1 MRGAGGVERE
11 VETGGGGSLPEGL
24 GRAIR
29 ETAGDIAAL
38 LDGATDMAGPVPGL
52 TWTVGETAAH
62 LALANGLMA
71 DLASGQERH
80 YGDGT
85 PQSLAAANARSLAEF
100 PEREAKPLAAMIV
113 EQAEAFLD
121 AVERA
126 VPDGTGDRTLVTPLG
141 PMDRTVLASYLLTHM
156 LGHGYDL
163 ARALR
168 RPHMIDRTRV
178 ALCLPFLKTA
188 MPRVA
193 NADAASGV
201 TARYTLRVRGG
212 EAFGVTFADG
222 TVEVL
227 PAPPERSDCTIL
239 TEPVTFLLI
248 ALGRLGPWQ
257 AMARGGVLAWGRKPW
272 LAPRFPTLF
281 TAP

>member
-1 MRGAGGVERE
+1 MERE
-11 VETGGGGSLPEGL
+11 VGTSAGRVLPEGL
-24 GRAIR
+24 GREIR
-29 ETAGDIAAL
+29 GTAGDIAAL
-38 LDGATDMAGPVPGL
+38 LDGATDMGLPVPGL
-52 TWTVGETAAH
+52 EWTVGETAAH

-71 DLASGQERH
+71 DLAAGEERL

-85 PQSLAAANARSLAEF
+85 PQSLAAANAQSLAAF
-100 PEREAKPLAAMIV
+100 PERGAKPLAAMIV
-113 EQAEAFLD
+113 QQAEVFLD
-121 AVERA
+121 AVERGPA
-126 VPDGTGDRTLVTPLG
+126 DRTLLTPLG
-141 PMDRTVLASYLLTHM
+141 PMDPAVLASYLLTHM

-163 ARALR
+163 ARAAR
-168 RPHMIDRTRV
+168 RPHMIDRGRV
-178 ALCLPFLKTA
+178 ELCLPFLKTA

-193 NADAASGV
+193 NADAAAGV
-201 TARYTLRVRGG
+201 SARFTLRVRGG
-212 EAFGVTFADG
+212 EAFGVTFADS

-227 PAPPERSDCTIL
+227 PAPPEPSDCTIL

>member
-1 MRGAGGVERE
+1 MGRE
-11 VETGGGGSLPEGL
+11 TQARTGDSLPEGL

-29 ETAGDIAAL
+29 ETSRAIAAL
-38 LDGATDMAGPVPGL
+38 LDGATDMTAPVPGL
-52 TWTVGETAAH
+52 EWTVGETAAH
-62 LALANGLMA
+62 LALANALMA
-71 DLASGQERH
+71 DVASGQERS

-85 PQSLAAANARSLAEF
+85 PQSLAAANARSLVEFSERTAE
-100 PEREAKPLAAMIV
+100 PLAAMIV
-113 EQAEAFLD
+113 EQADAFLD
-121 AVERA
+121 AVDRA
-126 VPDGTGDRTLVTPLG
+126 VADGTAGRTLMTPLG
-141 PMDRTVLASYLLTHM
+141 PMDHGILASYLLTHM

-168 RPHMIDRTRV
+168 RPHMIDEMRV

-193 NADAASGV
+193 AASASTL

-212 EAFGVTFADG
+212 APFGVTFSNG

-227 PAPPERSDCTIL
+227 PEPPERSDCTIL
-239 TEPVTFLLI
+239 TQPVAFLLL
-248 ALGRLGPWQ
+248 ALGRLGPLQ

-281 TAP
+281 DAP

>member
-1 MRGAGGVERE
+1 MEREVGTDAGGV
-11 VETGGGGSLPEGL
+11 LPEGL

-29 ETAGDIAAL
+29 ETAGEIAAL
-38 LDGATDMAGPVPGL
+38 LDGAADMNRPVPGL
-52 TWTVGETAAH
+52 EWTVGETAAH

-71 DLASGQERH
+71 ELASGREHR

-100 PEREAKPLAAMIV
+100 PERGAKPLAAMIV
-113 EQAEAFLD
+113 EQAGVFLD
-121 AVERA
+121 AVGGGAAE
-126 VPDGTGDRTLVTPLG
+126 GTLLTPLG
-141 PMDRTVLASYLLTHM
+141 PMDRTVLGSYLLTHM

-168 RPHMIDRTRV
+168 RPHMIDPARV

-193 NADAASGV
+193 DAGAASGL

-212 EAFGVTFADG
+212 ETFGVAFADG
-222 TVEVL
+222 AVQVL
-227 PAPPERSDCTIL
+227 PGPPERSDCTLL

-248 ALGRLGPWQ
+248 ALGRRGPWQ